1 MRQKRLDSELPR
13 TVISPF
19 TVTHVTLLC
28 KGISNN
34 TLLTYVVYLCMFY
47 ILKYSQCFD
56 ASVHYLCL
64 HCINLKKSS
73 GKKDISK
80 EIRLVF
86 NISM

>member
-1 MRQKRLDSELPR
+1 MRQKRPDSELPR
-13 TVISPF
+13 TVYLPIHCD
-19 TVTHVTLLC
+19 TC
-28 KGISNN
+28 SNN
-34 TLLTYVVYLCMFY
+34 TLLTYVIYLCMFY

-73 GKKDISK
+73 GKKHISK